1 MHLTL
6 RLLGRELLH
15 VEVDPAVG
23 DKAEKPSLEASGG
36 GQFELDPFGFAVADA
51 TRGAERGTTVPRR

>member
-15 VEVDPAVG
+15 VEVDQAV
-23 DKAEKPSLEASGG
+23 ATKPERAQLEANGG
-36 GQFELDPFGFAVADA
+36 GQFEIAPFGFDVGEEVRDRA
-51 TRGAERGTTVPRR
+51 TTVPRR